1 MGMGEKGVT
10 ATVAVVVP
18 VRNRADLLGQLLR
31 ALRTQ
36 TLATFDAV
44 VVDDHSDDDIG
55 DVFRAATEGDPR
67 FRLIDNPGTGAVA
80 ARCAGVASTGAPY
93 LAFTDSDCIPEPSWL
108 ERGVAALEGGADV
121 VQGRT
126 EPERQVRPGERSV
139 AVSRLDGLYATC
151 NVFYRRDAFDQAGG
165 FDRAAGARLGFRS
178 SRAMT
183 DLGFGEDSLLG
194 WRAARTGRATFEAEA
209 LVRHHVF
216 PTDLRESLRRAWI
229 GGGFPTL
236 VREVPELRQTFLWRR
251 VFIADAGR
259 VPFYAALLLG
269 LAGRRQ
275 AAAVALAAWA
285 AYRARQVTRTE
296 PQRKRWP
303 AATAEV
309 CALDAV
315 TAAALVAGSL
325 RARTPVL

>member
-1 MGMGEKGVT
+1 MGDEGVT
-10 ATVAVVVP
+10 PTVAIVVP

-31 ALRTQ
+31 ALRAQ
-36 TLATFDAV
+36 TLATFEAV
-44 VVDDHSDDDIG
+44 IVDDHSHEEIG
-55 DVFRAATEGDPR
+55 GVFRAATEGDSR
-67 FRLIDNPGTGAVA
+67 FRLIENPGTGAVA
-80 ARCAGVASTGAPY
+80 ARCAGVASSAAPY
-93 LAFTDSDCIPEPSWL
+93 LAFTDSDCIPEPTWL
-108 ERGVAALEGGADV
+108 ERGVAALDGGADV

-151 NVFYRRDAFDQAGG
+151 NVFYRRDAFDRAGG

-178 SRAMT
+178 SPPMT

-194 WRAARTGRATFEAEA
+194 WRAARAGRATFEDRA

-216 PTDLRESLRRAWI
+216 PADLRESLRRAWI

-236 VREVPELRQTFLWRR
+236 VREVPELRQTFLWKR
-251 VFIADAGR
+251 VFITDAGR
-259 VPFYAALLLG
+259 VPLYAASLLALIG
-269 LAGRRQ
+269 QRRG
-275 AAAVALAAWA
+275 AAVALAAWCA
-285 AYRARQVTRTE
+285 HRARQVTRTE

-315 TAAALVAGSL
+315 TAVALVAGSV